1 MSLEALQ
8 SDFAATLLRASDRL
22 VEINFS
28 RGADIHERLAL
39 YRGNVRAAWEKGLAN
54 AYPVI
59 RALAGE
65 EFFYALARAYGDAYP
80 STSGD
85 LNDFGAGLSEFVAT
99 FEHTQVLPY
108 LSDVAALEWRVHR
121 AHYAA
126 DADGLARE
134 RMAAMLPQDLLNAR
148 FTLHSALAWHT
159 SSYPIATLW
168 RAHQPNPSVALPASL
183 DQREDALVVRPRWHA
198 EVLES
203 SSAEIAALATLRIGA
218 SMDDAIGAAFEQ
230 DSAFP
235 FAKALVRWLDLGV
248 LVGIHEP

>member
-1 MSLEALQ
+1 MSLEAFQ
-8 SDFAATLLRASDRL
+8 SDLAAALLHARDTFVETNFLRAA
-22 VEINFS
+22 
-28 RGADIHERLAL
+28 GIHERLAL

-65 EFFYALARAYGDAYP
+65 VFFRALARAYGDAHP
-80 STSGD
+80 SRSGN
-85 LNDFGAGLSEFVAT
+85 LNEFGAELSEFVAT

-108 LSDVAALEWRVHR
+108 LGDVAALEWTVHR
-121 AHYAA
+121 ARYAA

-148 FTLHSALAWHT
+148 FMLHPALAWHS
-159 SSYPIATLW
+159 SSYPIATIW

-183 DQREDALVVRPRWHA
+183 GQREAALVVRPRWHV

-203 SSAEIAALATLRIGA
+203 SSAEIAALAALRVGA

-230 DSAFP
+230 DSAFA
-235 FAKALVRWLDLGV
+235 FARALVRWLDLGV